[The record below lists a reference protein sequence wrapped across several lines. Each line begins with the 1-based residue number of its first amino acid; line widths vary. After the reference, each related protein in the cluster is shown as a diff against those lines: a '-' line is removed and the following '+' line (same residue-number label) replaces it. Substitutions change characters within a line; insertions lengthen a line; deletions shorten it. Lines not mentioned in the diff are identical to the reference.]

1 MAYLIDGHNL
11 IPKIPGLSLRDPE
24 DETKLLRLLQE
35 YARRTRTRLE
45 VFFDQAP
52 DLEQR
57 TRRYGAV
64 TVHFVTRRST
74 ADEAII
80 RRIEALGRAARQYTV
95 VTSDRRIQVNVRAAG
110 ARVLTSEAFA
120 RRLQA
125 PAAGGQSGSGSEKPA
140 PPGTEEELQE
150 WLRLFGED
158 RAEG

>member
-1 MAYLIDGHNL
+1 MAFLIDGHNL
-11 IPKIPGLSLRDPE
+11 IPKIPGLSLRDPD
-24 DETKLLRLLQE
+24 DEAKLLRLLQD
-35 YARRTRTRLE
+35 YARRTRARLE

-57 TRRYGAV
+57 SRRYGAV
-64 TVHFVTRRST
+64 TVHFITHRST
-74 ADEAII
+74 ADQAII
-80 RRIEALGRAARQYTV
+80 RRVEALGRAARQYTV

-125 PAAGGQSGSGSEKPA
+125 PAADGDKGSEKPA
-140 PPGTEEELQE
+140 PPGTEEELRE

-158 RAEG
+158 RTGQ